1 MIDLA
6 RDFAR
11 LTEKLKNSKE
21 ISIPLQSLESEEEIF
36 ANGLVTKALAYIGQ
50 IRLEGTLHLAV
61 AELLSNAEKA
71 LLKRTFAEFF
81 ANTADYDN
89 PDFLK
94 SFHRKLRE
102 DLRSLRAILKKSK
115 PSIEVNMK
123 IQASGLSLSILTG
136 SMPSLQ
142 EDEFIHRAMEA
153 GLRAKSLADLEALPD
168 TIEAEGRGLAIS
180 VFSLKSAGIP
190 GIVYALQGD
199 RACFSISVPAHRP
212 DENFLSRIGSD
223 LIGEIQS
230 LPAFPDTTR
239 KLLEMCNSP
248 DTDLKSIAL
257 EIGRDAAIAGE
268 LIRVAN
274 SGGFAG
280 GRVADIAEAAK
291 ILGMSNITGLLMRS
305 AAYAILD
312 ERYGV
317 TEELL
322 AHPVRVAV
330 YSRTLARKYKLSAIA
345 DQAYVA
351 GLLHDIGKIVL
362 IHHMK
367 QTGSLSS
374 VEKTSRFRDRRSQVN
389 LEEIA
394 CGADHALIGKLLG
407 EKWNFPDEL
416 CMAIGMHHSPLGAPK
431 ETRKL
436 ACVVYMANAL
446 ADYEEGQTE
455 FYSVEPEVLAFFNIA
470 TVQAFQMLAGSL
482 NSEYSST

>member
-1 MIDLA
+1 
-6 RDFAR
+6 
-11 LTEKLKNSKE
+11 
-21 ISIPLQSLESEEEIF
+21 
-36 ANGLVTKALAYIGQ
+36 
-50 IRLEGTLHLAV
+50 
-61 AELLSNAEKA
+61 
-71 LLKRTFAEFF
+71 
-81 ANTADYDN
+81 
-89 PDFLK
+89 
-94 SFHRKLRE
+94 
-102 DLRSLRAILKKSK
+102 
-115 PSIEVNMK
+115 
-123 IQASGLSLSILTG
+123 
-136 SMPSLQ
+136 
-142 EDEFIHRAMEA
+142 
-153 GLRAKSLADLEALPD
+153 
-168 TIEAEGRGLAIS
+168 
-180 VFSLKSAGIP
+180 
-190 GIVYALQGD
+190 
-199 RACFSISVPAHRP
+199 
-212 DENFLSRIGSD
+212 
-223 LIGEIQS
+223 
-230 LPAFPDTTR
+230 
-239 KLLEMCNSP
+239 
-248 DTDLKSIAL
+248 
-257 EIGRDAAIAGE
+257 
-268 LIRVAN
+268 
-274 SGGFAG
+274 
-280 GRVADIAEAAK
+280 
-291 ILGMSNITGLLMRS
+291 MRS

-362 IHHMK
+362 VHHMK

-436 ACVVYMANAL
+436 AFVVYMANAL